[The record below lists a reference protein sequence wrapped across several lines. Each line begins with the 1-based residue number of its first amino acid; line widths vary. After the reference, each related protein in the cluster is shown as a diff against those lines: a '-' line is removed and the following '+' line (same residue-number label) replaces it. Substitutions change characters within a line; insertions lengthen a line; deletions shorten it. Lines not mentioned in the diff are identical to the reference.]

1 MSSDSDNARYLH
13 LIRQDCPLPP
23 GTHVV
28 GYCRDSDW
36 DSIQHRL
43 IRNADRGVD

>member
-1 MSSDSDNARYLH
+1 MPESNSDSTHYLH

-28 GYCRDSDW
+28 GCCNKYGG
-36 DSIQHRL
+36 
-43 IRNADRGVD
+43 NAVQ